1 MVLKQ
6 YGKLYLKFYYI
17 KYCLYIVN
25 MNNFLVKTIIQ
36 PSTIEGAGTGRFFVE
51 DQKKGTIIRKQK
63 IGSESL
69 YVIKNKEE
77 LSKYNLQLL
86 KHFGHS
92 KPKHSE
98 LKTNYVYLNF
108 PPMNTN
114 HSEDNNIDFIY
125 VHDEKITYLTKDVK
139 AGDEMFQNYRNF
151 EKVHW
156 FEEYLHEKGEISARE
171 LGMLIDSLA

>member
-1 MVLKQ
+1 MS
-6 YGKLYLKFYYI
+6 
-17 KYCLYIVN
+17 
-25 MNNFLVKTIIQ
+25 NFLVKTIIQ
-36 PSTIEGAGTGRFFVE
+36 PSTIEGSQGLEDFFVRIK
-51 DQKKGTIIRKQK
+51 KKGTIIRKQK
-63 IGSESL
+63 IGGSASL
-69 YVIKNKEE
+69 HVIKNKEE

-114 HSEDNNIDFIY
+114 HSEDSNIDFIY

-151 EKVHW
+151 ERVDW
-156 FEEYLHEKGEISARE
+156 FEEYLHEKVKYLPENY
-171 LGMLIDSLA
+171 GMLIDSLA